1 MKHPSPIEAQQAQ
14 RRGDERQQEHGGKR
28 VVFWTRLISAADA
41 QRKVGGRVFE
51 AFLSTLGGPE
61 KAAVSYSVF
70 GSSPNPST
78 RTTPSPVFGLGE
90 RTP

>member
-41 QRKVGGRVFE
+41 QRKVGGRVLRRFCRLWGVQKKPL
-51 AFLSTLGGPE
+51 FLIP
-61 KAAVSYSVF
+61 F
-70 GSSPNPST
+70 GSSPNPNT